1 MPDNP
6 NCSRSTWMIRGWR
19 VTLSSLSDLILT
31 WSDSTISLARTE
43 GQMKTWYTVLLVII
57 TLLLGSAGNF
67 AVLLVRK
74 IPASLGITFCWLIIV
89 RWIWL
94 PINFYQSYFPQVLIT
109 TRTLKTINNEFILHF
124 SLANF
129 IGVFFT
135 WQFGKLYGICVAF
148 VWSLRWDPLD
158 YPSLL

>member
-1 MPDNP
+1 MVHCPTRHYNP
-6 NCSRSTWMIRGWR
+6 SPGLCGELCCFTGKKNTRKFGEY
-19 VTLSSLSDLILT
+19 L
-31 WSDSTISLARTE
+31 
-43 GQMKTWYTVLLVII
+43 LLVDNCA
-57 TLLLGSAGNF
+57 LE
-67 AVLLVRK
+67 
-74 IPASLGITFCWLIIV
+74 
-89 RWIWL
+89 L

-148 VWSLRWDPLD
+148 VWSLR
-158 YPSLL
+158 